1 MSNLLIS
8 SNLSVDVI
16 IISMSVEPY
25 NQMDKAYIPSEHEPT
40 VAKLWEESGAFKP
53 AGDPSKDPFCIIM
66 PPPNANGVLHAG
78 HLMYTVED
86 VATRFARMQGRPTLW
101 LPGTDH
107 AGIETQYVY
116 EKELAKKGLSRF
128 DLGPEKFYEEVM
140 SFTKKHQEGALAG
153 FKSMGFS
160 ADWSRLKFTLDEDII
175 DVVYDVFIRM
185 HKDGHIYRGNRIVNW
200 CPRCQ
205 AAFPDIETEHIERD
219 DAMYTLDYGTIKIA
233 TTRPETIFADVA
245 VAVNPKDRNYETLI
259 GKTATIPLVDRPIP
273 ILADAHVDPESG
285 TGALKVTPAHDKNDY
300 EIGQRHNL
308 PEISVVD
315 EEGKLINVPE
325 EFAGMEVLEARKAVV
340 TALEEAGKLVAT
352 EPLTHSVAVHDRCG
366 TPIELIIS
374 EQWFLRVKEL
384 NRPVIDALE
393 NDKVTIYPSRYKRV
407 ALNWLNQEH
416 DWCISRPGWWGI
428 RIPVFYKTSNDP
440 DKDAYIIAKDEAEA
454 IKYYGEG
461 NYRAETDTF
470 DTWFSSSQW
479 PYATLMTAGEGD
491 FNTFYPTTLMGTAAE
506 ILHKWVTR
514 MIMFGLYA
522 TEKVPFENVYLWG
535 TVTDEKGQK
544 LSKSKGNYEDPM
556 EITAKYGTDAL
567 RMALSIGISAGNNGA
582 LYNEKVQGYRNFCN
596 KLWNVARFILAKIP
610 ENTNPNDAKLL
621 SPADNW
627 ITGKLN
633 DAIDE
638 VTKDIES
645 YRFSEAGQTI
655 YSLLWDDIADKYVEY
670 SKQSPNN
677 ELLAYCLDTVLRLT
691 HPYAPFV
698 TEAIWQNLMWT
709 KSNLITEQWPNVIHK
724 PSTEKAQEFE
734 IEIIKILS
742 AKQKDANKVEVLKL
756 QKELTAKQNMIKISE
771 TKLSNKNFVANAPA
785 NIVEEEQARL
795 DQAQADVLKL
805 EGQIEKLESNQ

>member
-1 MSNLLIS
+1 
-8 SNLSVDVI
+8 
-16 IISMSVEPY
+16 
-25 NQMDKAYIPSEHEPT
+25 
-40 VAKLWEESGAFKP
+40 
-53 AGDPSKDPFCIIM
+53 
-66 PPPNANGVLHAG
+66 
-78 HLMYTVED
+78 
-86 VATRFARMQGRPTLW
+86 
-101 LPGTDH
+101 
-107 AGIETQYVY
+107 
-116 EKELAKKGLSRF
+116 
-128 DLGPEKFYEEVM
+128 
-140 SFTKKHQEGALAG
+140 
-153 FKSMGFS
+153 
-160 ADWSRLKFTLDEDII
+160 
-175 DVVYDVFIRM
+175 
-185 HKDGHIYRGNRIVNW
+185 
-200 CPRCQ
+200 
-205 AAFPDIETEHIERD
+205 
-219 DAMYTLDYGTIKIA
+219 
-233 TTRPETIFADVA
+233 
-245 VAVNPKDRNYETLI
+245 
-259 GKTATIPLVDRPIP
+259 
-273 ILADAHVDPESG
+273 
-285 TGALKVTPAHDKNDY
+285 
-300 EIGQRHNL
+300 
-308 PEISVVD
+308 
-315 EEGKLINVPE
+315 
-325 EFAGMEVLEARKAVV
+325 
-340 TALEEAGKLVAT
+340 
-352 EPLTHSVAVHDRCG
+352 
-366 TPIELIIS
+366 
-374 EQWFLRVKEL
+374 
-384 NRPVIDALE
+384 
-393 NDKVTIYPSRYKRV
+393 
-407 ALNWLNQEH
+407 
-416 DWCISRPGWWGI
+416 
-428 RIPVFYKTSNDP
+428 
-440 DKDAYIIAKDEAEA
+440 
-454 IKYYGEG
+454 
-461 NYRAETDTF
+461 
-470 DTWFSSSQW
+470 
-479 PYATLMTAGEGD
+479 
-491 FNTFYPTTLMGTAAE
+491 MGTAAE

>member
-1 MSNLLIS
+1 MDSNSDNHL
-8 SNLSVDVI
+8 
-16 IISMSVEPY
+16 
-25 NQMDKAYIPSEHEPT
+25 DKTYIPAEHEAGM
-40 VAKLWEESGAFKP
+40 AKIWEEANAFKP
-53 AGDPSKDPFCIIM
+53 AGSPTKEPFCIIM

-78 HLMYTVED
+78 HLMYVVED
-86 VATRFARMQGRPTLW
+86 IATRFARMQGRPTLW

-128 DLGPEKFYEEVM
+128 DLGPEKFYNEVM
-140 SFTKKHQEGALAG
+140 AFTKKHQAGALAG

-160 ADWSRLKFTLDEDII
+160 ADWSKLKFTLDEDII

-185 HKDGHIYRGNRIVNW
+185 HQDGHIYRGNRIVNW

-205 AAFPDIETEHIERD
+205 AAFPDIETEHIDRD

-259 GKTATIPLVDRPIP
+259 GKTATIPLVDRIIP
-273 ILADAHVDPESG
+273 VISDAHVDPESG

-300 EIGQRHNL
+300 EIGLRHNL

-315 EEGKLINVPE
+315 EQGKMINVPE
-325 EFAGMEVLEARKAVV
+325 EFAGMEVLEARQAVV
-340 TALEEAGKLVAT
+340 AALKKAGKLIET
-352 EPLTHSVAVHDRCG
+352 TPLTHAVATHDRCG
-366 TPIELIIS
+366 TPIELIMS

-384 NRPVIDALE
+384 NKPVIDALE
-393 NDKVTIYPSRYKRV
+393 NDEITIYPSRYKRV

-440 DKDAYIIAKDEAEA
+440 DKDAYIITKDEAEA
-454 IKYYGEG
+454 TQYYGMG

-479 PYATLMTAGEGD
+479 PYATLMTSGEGD
-491 FNTFYPTTLMGTAAE
+491 FNTFYPTSLMGTAAE

-514 MIMFGLYA
+514 MVMFGIYA
-522 TEKVPFENVYLWG
+522 TGKIPFEKVYLWG

-556 EITAKYGTDAL
+556 QITAKYGTDAL
-567 RMALSIGISAGNNGA
+567 RMALSIGISAGNNGS
-582 LYNEKVQGYRNFCN
+582 LHNEKVQGYRNFCN
-596 KLWNVARFILAKIP
+596 KLWNVARFIIAKVP
-610 ENTNPNDAKLL
+610 EDTKPSDVVLH
-621 SPADNW
+621 SPADHW
-627 ITGKLN
+627 IVAKLN
-633 DAIDE
+633 ETITKT
-638 VTKDIES
+638 TKDIEEL
-645 YRFSEAGQTI
+645 RFSEAGQAI

-677 ELLAYCLDTVLRLT
+677 GLLAYCLDTVLRLA

-698 TEAIWQNLMWT
+698 TEAIWQKLMWT
-709 KSNLITEQWPNVIHK
+709 SSNLITEQWPNVIHK
-724 PSTEKAQEFE
+724 SSTEKAQQFE
-734 IEIIKILS
+734 LEIIKILS
-742 AKQKDANKVEVLKL
+742 AKQKDANQVEILKL
-756 QKELTAKQNMIKISE
+756 SKELAAKNNMLKISI
-771 TKLSNKNFVANAPA
+771 TKLSNKNFVANAPE
-785 NIVEEEQARL
+785 NIVQEEQGRQ
-795 DQAQADVLKL
+795 DQAQLDIVNLKA
-805 EGQIEKLESNQ
+805 QIEKLKSKQ